1 MGLIQIVLLRSGLDL
16 PYQIVYI
23 VLNLFGLFFTVT
35 QTVIPDPPSI
45 RKIFT
50 SLPRNVNIVFPL
62 IVCLLLIGSLIINY
76 LLFYNK
82 IFAYTSEPPRTTPT
96 QTIHASPAPTST
108 TSDTTPTPTV
118 TSTVTSTATS
128 TTPVLVRPGNP
139 FLDDPMMSQN
149 SQEQWDVINQPYA
162 SCGYSNGGYDIK
174 VPANTVGGCSTNT
187 STTIFTNFIYEINM
201 KIVSG
206 VTNVTSGTRGA
217 GIMFRYE
224 NQNGASNYGIS
235 FQQNGSYF
243 MFVYNKQISW
253 SNSWNGPMH
262 KFSSGSEPNQFN
274 RYKSNWIYH

>member
-1 MGLIQIVLLRSGLDL
+1 
-16 PYQIVYI
+16 
-23 VLNLFGLFFTVT
+23 
-35 QTVIPDPPSI
+35 
-45 RKIFT
+45 
-50 SLPRNVNIVFPL
+50 VNIVFPL
-62 IVCLLLIGSLIINY
+62 ILCLLLIASLTINY

-82 IFAYTSEPPRTTPT
+82 IFAFTSGPSRTTPT

-118 TSTVTSTATS
+118 TSTVSPNATS

-162 SCGYSNGGYDIK
+162 SCGYNNGGYDVK

-243 MFVYNKQISW
+243 MFVYNKQVLGATLGTGQCTSFHQGANQTNLIDIKATGSTIELFVNNVYVITATDSQFQSGYIGVQISTD
-253 SNSWNGPMH
+253 SAPSEVV
-262 KFSSGSEPNQFN
+262 FSGL
-274 RYKSNWIYH
+274 KVWKL